1 MQSKKY
7 YLAAFT
13 AFLLWGF
20 FSLAL
25 KPLANYPSID
35 ILFYRIS
42 AAVVLITGINLIFR
56 QQKLKENVFLFKS
69 LPKSEK
75 LSIVKLSVLGGGLL
89 LFNRF
94 IFIYILNHI
103 SIKAASFG
111 YLICPIVTTILAF
124 IILKEG
130 LNKWQ
135 KASVVISIIA
145 CLILGFQSLKD
156 IVYSLMIAVS
166 YALYLISQRKNKKL
180 DSFISL
186 NIQMLVMFLVLV
198 PFYPAYAGAIPTEPL
213 FYICLFFIVVF
224 FTVIP
229 LFLNLFALSGVSSS
243 SVGIMLY
250 LNPILNFLIAIFYFK
265 ESVTTLQLLGYT
277 IIFCSVL
284 IFNKEVL
291 FGTSKP
297 KIQNN

>member
-7 YLAAFT
+7 YLAALT

-35 ILFYRIS
+35 ILFYRITS
-42 AAVVLITGINLIFR
+42 AVILITGINLIFR
-56 QQKLKENVFLFKS
+56 QQKIKENLLLFKS
-69 LPKSEK
+69 LSKQEK
-75 LSIVKLSVLGGGLL
+75 ASIVKLTILGGVLL
-89 LFNRF
+89 LFNWF

-135 KASVVISIIA
+135 KASVLISIVA
-145 CLILGFQSLKD
+145 CLILGYESLKD
-156 IVYSLMIAVS
+156 IFYSLMIAVS

-180 DSFISL
+180 DSFVSL
-186 NIQMLVMFLVLV
+186 NLQMLVMFVVLV
-198 PFYPAYAGAIPTEPL
+198 PFYPAYAGNVPTERL

-243 SVGIMLY
+243 TVGIMLY
-250 LNPILNFLIAIFYFK
+250 LNPVLNFLIAIFYFK
-265 ESVTTLQLLGYT
+265 ESVTTLQLIGYS

-291 FGTSKP
+291 FGTSKL
-297 KIQNN
+297 KIQDN

>member
-7 YLAAFT
+7 YLAALT

-35 ILFYRIS
+35 ILFYRITS
-42 AAVVLITGINLIFR
+42 AVILITGINLIFR
-56 QQKLKENVFLFKS
+56 QQKIKENLLLFKS
-69 LPKSEK
+69 LSKQEK
-75 LSIVKLSVLGGGLL
+75 VSIVKLTILGGVLL
-89 LFNRF
+89 LFNWF

-135 KASVVISIIA
+135 KASVLISIVA
-145 CLILGFQSLKD
+145 CLILGYESLKD
-156 IVYSLMIAVS
+156 IFYSLMIAVS

-180 DSFISL
+180 DSFVSL
-186 NIQMLVMFLVLV
+186 NLQMLVMFVVLV
-198 PFYPAYAGAIPTEPL
+198 PFYPAYAGNVPTERL

-243 SVGIMLY
+243 TVGIMLY
-250 LNPILNFLIAIFYFK
+250 LNPVLNFLIAIFYFK
-265 ESVTTLQLLGYT
+265 ESVTTLQLIGYS

-291 FGTSKP
+291 FGTSKL
-297 KIQNN
+297 KIQDN